1 MIKKLANVM
10 LYVEDIDMGV
20 DFWTNKMRFTV
31 KEELNLME
39 NFKGY
44 EIAPDAESETTI
56 VMFPRDFIEKYSPGV
71 SLETPSLM
79 FEVENIEAVYEE
91 MKEKGVDVGELV
103 EIPGMKTFNFNDGQ
117 ENYFAVSE
125 AVE

>member
-10 LYVEDIDMGV
+10 LYVQDIDMAV
-20 DFWTNKMRFTV
+20 DFWTNQLGFTV
-31 KEELNLME
+31 KEKLDLME
-39 NFKGY
+39 NYKGY
-44 EIAPDAESETTI
+44 EVAPDAESETTI
-56 VMFPRDFIEKYSPGV
+56 VMFPLEFIEKYSPEV
-71 SLETPSLM
+71 SRETPSLM

-91 MKEKGVDVGELV
+91 LKEKGVNIGELV

>member
-10 LYVEDIDMGV
+10 LYVKDIDMAV
-20 DFWTNKMRFTV
+20 DFWTNQLGFTV
-31 KEELNLME
+31 KEKLDLME
-39 NFKGY
+39 NYKGY
-44 EIAPDAESETTI
+44 EVAPDAESETTI
-56 VMFPRDFIEKYSPGV
+56 VLFPFEFIEKYSPEV
-71 SLETPSLM
+71 SRETPSLM

-91 MKEKGVDVGELV
+91 LKEKDVHVGELV

>member
-10 LYVEDIDMGV
+10 LYVQDIDMAV
-20 DFWTNKMRFTV
+20 DFWTNQLGFTV
-31 KEELNLME
+31 KEKLDLME
-39 NFKGY
+39 NYKGY
-44 EIAPDAESETTI
+44 EVASDAESETTI
-56 VMFPRDFIEKYSPGV
+56 VMFPLEFIEKYSPEV
-71 SLETPSLM
+71 SRETPSLM

-91 MKEKGVDVGELV
+91 LKEKGVNVGELV

-125 AVE
+125 AV

>member
-10 LYVEDIDMGV
+10 LYVEDIDKAV
-20 DFWTNKMRFTV
+20 DFWTNKMNFTL
-31 KEELNLME
+31 KEELELME

-44 EIAPDAESETTI
+44 EVAPDMESETTI
-56 VMFPRDFIEKYSPGV
+56 VMFPLEFIEKYSPEV
-71 SLETPSLM
+71 SRETPSLM

-91 MKEKGVDVGELV
+91 LKEKDVNVGELV

-117 ENYFAVSE
+117 DNYFAVSE
-125 AVE
+125 AV

>member
-10 LYVEDIDMGV
+10 LYVEDIDMAV
-20 DFWTNKMRFTV
+20 DFWTKQLDFTV
-31 KEELNLME
+31 KEELDLME

-44 EIAPDAESETTI
+44 EVAPDTESETTI
-56 VMFPRDFIEKYSPGV
+56 VMFPLEFIEKYSPEV
-71 SLETPSLM
+71 SRETPSLM
-79 FEVENIEAVYEE
+79 FEVENIEAVYEKV
-91 MKEKGVDVGELV
+91 KEKGINVGELV

-125 AVE
+125 AV

>member
-44 EIAPDAESETTI
+44 EIASDAKSETTI
-56 VMFPRDFIEKYSPGV
+56 VIFPRDFIEKYSPGV
-71 SLETPSLM
+71 NLETPSLM
-79 FEVENIEAVYEE
+79 FEVENIEETYEKL
-91 MKEKGVDVGELV
+91 KEKGVDVGELV

-125 AVE
+125 AV